1 MADLN
6 LVSPWGEGERGVVEF
21 TRRTSMIVRD
31 TQFCMENWK
40 QKKKKT
46 KKKKKKN
53 FFL

>member
-6 LVSPWGEGERGVVEF
+6 LVSPWGKGGEGVVEF

-40 QKKKKT
+40 QKKKK